1 MTIDAQLQLTR
12 AGGFT
17 LDVNLSLPERG
28 VSMLFG
34 PSGCGKTTLLRCLAG
49 LERGARG
56 RVVVGG
62 EVWQDETRFVPPHER
77 AVGVVFQ
84 DAALFEH
91 LSVRGNLDYGR
102 RRIPRGQ
109 ARPAQGTAIELL
121 GIEALLDRRPAS
133 LSGGERQRVAIARA
147 LAMAP
152 RLLLLDEPLAS
163 LDAQRKREVLPFLDR
178 LHQSL
183 ALPMVYVT
191 HALTEVTR
199 LGDHVVLMQDGR
211 ITGSGATLQML
222 SQLEGPLAHDED
234 AGVVLPCTVGA
245 RDARWHLARMDFDG
259 GSLVVRDGGHA
270 IGAAVRV
277 RVPAR
282 DVSLALAEPKDS
294 SIVNTLRGEVRA
306 LVPDTHPA
314 AALALVQVGDAGH
327 GGVSL
332 IARLTHQSADRLRLA
347 PGVAV
352 WVQIKSVAL
361 LE

>member
-1 MTIDAQLQLTR
+1 VTIEARLQLR
-12 AGGFT
+12 RPGGFS
-17 LDVNLSLPERG
+17 LDVDLSLPERG

-34 PSGCGKTTLLRCLAG
+34 PSGCGKTTVLRCLAG
-49 LERGARG
+49 LERHARG

-62 EVWQDETRFVPPHER
+62 NVWQDGSRFVPPHER

-91 LSVRGNLDYGR
+91 LSVRGNLEYGQ

-109 ARPAQGTAIELL
+109 ARPAQGAAIELL
-121 GIEALLDRRPAS
+121 GIESLLDRQPQS

-147 LAMAP
+147 LAMSP

-199 LGDHVVLMQDGR
+199 LADHVLLMEAGR
-211 ITGSGATLQML
+211 ITRSGATLQML

-234 AGVVLPCTVGA
+234 AGVVLPCTVA
-245 RDARWHLARMDFDG
+245 ERDARWHLARMAFDG

-270 IGAAVRV
+270 VGSAVRV
-277 RVPAR
+277 RVLAR

-314 AALALVQVGDAGH
+314 AALALLQVGS
-327 GGVSL
+327 VSL
-332 IARLTHQSADRLRLA
+332 IARLTHQSVDRLRLA

-352 WVQIKSVAL
+352 WVQVKSVAL

>member
-1 MTIDAQLQLTR
+1 MTIEARLQLR
-12 AGGFT
+12 RPGGFA
-17 LDVNLSLPERG
+17 LDVDLSLPGRG

-34 PSGCGKTTLLRCLAG
+34 RSGCGKTTLLRCLAG
-49 LERGARG
+49 LERAARG

-62 EVWQDETRFVPPHER
+62 EVWQDESRFVPPQAR

-91 LSVRGNLDYGR
+91 LSVRGNLDYGQ

-109 ARPAQGTAIELL
+109 PRPALDAAIELL
-121 GIEALLDRRPAS
+121 GIESLLDRRPARV
-133 LSGGERQRVAIARA
+133 SGGERQRVAIARA

-152 RLLLLDEPLAS
+152 RLLLLDEPLAA
-163 LDAQRKREVLPFLDR
+163 LDAQRKREVMPFLDR

-191 HALTEVTR
+191 HALAEVTR
-199 LGDHVVLMQDGR
+199 LGDHVVSMQDGR
-211 ITGSGATLQML
+211 TTASGAMLQML
-222 SQLEGPLAHDED
+222 SQLEGPLAQDED
-234 AGVVLPCTVGA
+234 ASVVLACTMGA

-270 IGAAVRV
+270 LGAAVRV

-294 SIVNTLRGEVRA
+294 SILNALHGQVRA
-306 LVPDTHPA
+306 LVPDIHPA
-314 AALALVQVGDAGH
+314 AALALVQVGN
-327 GGVSL
+327 VSL

>member
-1 MTIDAQLQLTR
+1 VQGLNFQVR
-12 AGGFT
+12 SGE
-17 LDVNLSLPERG
+17 V
-28 VSMLFG
+28 VSIIG
-34 PSGCGKTTLLRCLAG
+34 PSGCGKSTVLRCLAG
-49 LERGARG
+49 LERAARG
-56 RVVVGG
+56 RVVVAG
-62 EVWQDETRFVPPHER
+62 EVWQDESRFVPPHKR

-84 DAALFEH
+84 DAALFDH
-91 LSVRGNLDYGR
+91 LSVRGNLDYGQ

-109 ARPAQGTAIELL
+109 PRPALDASIELL
-121 GIEALLDRRPAS
+121 GIESLLERRPES

-152 RLLLLDEPLAS
+152 RLLLLDEPLTA

-191 HALTEVTR
+191 HALGEVTR
-199 LGDHVVLMQDGR
+199 LGDYVLLMEAGR
-211 ITGSGATLQML
+211 ITSSGATLQML

-234 AGVVLPCTVGA
+234 AGVVLPCTVGE
-245 RDARWHLARMDFDG
+245 RDRRWHLARMDFDG

-270 IGAAVRV
+270 VGTAVRV

-306 LVPDTHPA
+306 LVPDSHPA
-314 AALALVQVGDAGH
+314 AALALVQVGS
-327 GGVSL
+327 VSL

-347 PGVAV
+347 PGMPV

>member
-1 MTIDAQLQLTR
+1 MTIDARLQLQR
-12 AGGFT
+12 PGGFA
-17 LDVNLSLPERG
+17 LDVDMQLPERG

-56 RVVVGG
+56 RVAVGG
-62 EVWQDETRFVPPHER
+62 EVWQDGSCFVPPHSR

-84 DAALFEH
+84 DVALFEH
-91 LSVRGNLDYGR
+91 LTVRGNLDYGL

-109 ARPAQGTAIELL
+109 PRPSLDAAIGLL
-121 GIEALLDRRPAS
+121 GIEPLLARRPAS

-152 RLLLLDEPLAS
+152 RLLLLDEPLAA
-163 LDAQRKREVLPFLDR
+163 LDAARKREVLPFLDR

-183 ALPMVYVT
+183 ALPVVYVT
-191 HALTEVTR
+191 HALAEVTR
-199 LGDHVVLMQDGR
+199 LGDHVVLMRDGR
-211 ITGSGATLQML
+211 VTAAGPTLQLL

-234 AGVVLPCTVGA
+234 AGVVLPCRVGA

-259 GSLVVRDGGHA
+259 GSLWVRDGGHA
-270 IGAAVRV
+270 VGAALRV

-282 DVSLALAEPKDS
+282 DVSLALAEPRDS

-314 AALALVQVGDAGH
+314 AALALVNVGA
-327 GGVSL
+327 VSL
-332 IARLTHQSADRLRLA
+332 IARLTHQSAERLRLA

>member
-1 MTIDAQLQLTR
+1 MTIEARLQWQR
-12 AGGFT
+12 PGGFT
-17 LDVNLSLPERG
+17 LDVNLALPERG

-49 LERGARG
+49 LERSARG
-56 RVVVGG
+56 RVVVAG
-62 EVWQDETRFVPPHER
+62 EVWQDESSFVLPHQR
-77 AVGVVFQ
+77 AVGFVFQ
-84 DAALFEH
+84 DAALFDH
-91 LSVRGNLDYGR
+91 LSVRGNLDYGQ
-102 RRIPRGQ
+102 RRIPRAQ
-109 ARPAQGTAIELL
+109 ARPALDVAIELL
-121 GIEALLDRRPAS
+121 GIESLLERRPAS
-133 LSGGERQRVAIARA
+133 LSAGERQRVAIARA

-152 RLLLLDEPLAS
+152 RLLLLDEPLAA

-191 HALTEVTR
+191 HALAEVTR
-199 LGDHVVLMQDGR
+199 LGDHVVLMDAGR
-211 ITGSGATLQML
+211 STAAGPTLHLL

-234 AGVVLPCTVGA
+234 AGVVLPCKVGE
-245 RDARWHLARMDFDG
+245 RDARWHLVRMDFDG
-259 GSLVVRDGGHA
+259 GSLVVRDSGHA
-270 IGAAVRV
+270 VGTAVRV

-282 DVSLALAEPKDS
+282 DVSLALTEPKDS

-314 AALALVQVGDAGH
+314 AVLALVQIGDGSH

-347 PGVAV
+347 PGVPV

>member
-1 MTIDAQLQLTR
+1 MTIEARLRLQR
-12 AGGFT
+12 PGGFA
-17 LDVNLSLPERG
+17 LDIDLSLPGRG

-34 PSGCGKTTLLRCLAG
+34 RSGCGKTTLLRCLAG
-49 LERGARG
+49 LERAARG

-62 EVWQDETRFVPPHER
+62 EVWQDESRFVPPHAR

-91 LSVRGNLDYGR
+91 LSVRGNLDYGQ

-109 ARPAQGTAIELL
+109 PRPALDATIELL
-121 GIEALLDRRPAS
+121 GIESLLARRPAS

-152 RLLLLDEPLAS
+152 RLLLLDEPLAA
-163 LDAQRKREVLPFLDR
+163 LDAQRKREVMPFLDR

-191 HALTEVTR
+191 HALAEVTR
-199 LGDHVVLMQDGR
+199 LGDHVVSMQEGR
-211 ITGSGATLQML
+211 ITASGATLQML
-222 SQLEGPLAHDED
+222 SQLEGPLAQDED
-234 AGVVLPCTVGA
+234 AGVVLACTVGA

-282 DVSLALAEPKDS
+282 DVSLALVEPKDS

-306 LVPDTHPA
+306 LVPDIHPA
-314 AALALVQVGDAGH
+314 AALALVQVGNA
-327 GGVSL
+327 SL

-347 PGVAV
+347 PGAAV

>member
-1 MTIDAQLQLTR
+1 VTIDARLQLQR
-12 AGGFT
+12 PGGFA
-17 LDVNLSLPERG
+17 LDVELSLPERG

-34 PSGCGKTTLLRCLAG
+34 PSGCGKTTVLRCLAG
-49 LERGARG
+49 LERSARG
-56 RVVVGG
+56 RVIING
-62 EVWQDETRFVPPHER
+62 ERWQDDSLFVPPHAR
-77 AVGVVFQ
+77 GVGVVFQ

-91 LSVRGNLDYGR
+91 LSVRGNLDFGQR
-102 RRIPRGQ
+102 RLPRGHT
-109 ARPAQGTAIELL
+109 RPSLDAAIELL
-121 GIEALLDRRPAS
+121 GIGALLGRRPAT

-163 LDAQRKREVLPFLDR
+163 LDAERKCELLPFLDR

-199 LGDHVVLMQDGR
+199 LGDHVVLMQHGR
-211 ITGSGATLQML
+211 VTGSGATLAML

-259 GSLVVRDGGHA
+259 GSLWVRDSGHA
-270 IGAAVRV
+270 VGAALRV

-282 DVSLALAEPKDS
+282 DVSLALAEPQDS
-294 SIVNTLRGEVRA
+294 SIVNTLRGEIRA

-314 AALALVQVGDAGH
+314 AALALVQVG
-327 GGVSL
+327 GVSL
-332 IARLTHQSADRLRLA
+332 MARLTHQSASRLRLA

-361 LE
+361 LD

>member
-1 MTIDAQLQLTR
+1 MMIEARLQLQR
-12 AGGFT
+12 PGGFA
-17 LDVNLSLPERG
+17 LDVNLALPERG

-49 LERGARG
+49 LERSARG
-56 RVVVGG
+56 RVAIGG
-62 EVWQDETRFVPPHER
+62 EVWQDDSSFVPPHRR
-77 AVGVVFQ
+77 AVGFVFQ

-91 LSVRGNLDYGR
+91 LSVRGNLDYGQ

-109 ARPAQGTAIELL
+109 ARPAQRDAIELL
-121 GIEALLDRRPAS
+121 GIGSLLDRRPAS

-191 HALTEVTR
+191 HALAEVTR
-199 LGDHVVLMQDGR
+199 LGDHVVLMDAGR
-211 ITGSGATLQML
+211 STAAGPTLHLL

-234 AGVVLPCTVGA
+234 AGVVLPCTVGE
-245 RDARWHLARMDFDG
+245 RDPRWHLLRMDFDG
-259 GSLVVRDGGHA
+259 GCLFVRDSGHA
-270 IGAAVRV
+270 VGAAVRV

-282 DVSLALAEPKDS
+282 DVSLALSEPRDS
-294 SIVNTLRGEVRA
+294 SIVNTLHGEVRA

-314 AALALVQVGDAGH
+314 AALALVQVGS
-327 GGVSL
+327 VSL

-347 PGVAV
+347 PGVPV

>member
-1 MTIDAQLQLTR
+1 
-12 AGGFT
+12 
-17 LDVNLSLPERG
+17 
-28 VSMLFG
+28 
-34 PSGCGKTTLLRCLAG
+34 
-49 LERGARG
+49 
-56 RVVVGG
+56 
-62 EVWQDETRFVPPHER
+62 
-77 AVGVVFQ
+77 
-84 DAALFEH
+84 
-91 LSVRGNLDYGR
+91 VRGNLDYGQ

-109 ARPAQGTAIELL
+109 ARPAQSVAIELL
-121 GIEALLDRRPAS
+121 GIESLLERRPAT

-152 RLLLLDEPLAS
+152 RLLLLDEPLAA

-191 HALTEVTR
+191 HALAEVMR
-199 LGDHVVLMQDGR
+199 LGDHVLLMQAGR
-211 ITGSGATLQML
+211 VTASGPTLQML

-234 AGVVLPCTVGA
+234 AGVVLPCTVGE

-270 IGAAVRV
+270 IGSAVRL

-294 SIVNTLRGEVRA
+294 SIVNTLRGEVLA

-314 AALALVQVGDAGH
+314 AALALVQV

-347 PGVAV
+347 PGVPV

>member
-1 MTIDAQLQLTR
+1 MTIEATLKLER
-12 AGGFT
+12 PSGFT
-17 LDVNLSLPERG
+17 LDVDLRLPERG

-34 PSGCGKTTLLRCLAG
+34 ASGCGKTTLLCCLAG

-56 RVVVGG
+56 RVVVNGDL
-62 EVWQDETRFVPPHER
+62 WHDETHFVPPHER
-77 AVGVVFQ
+77 GVGVVFQ
-84 DAALFEH
+84 DAALFDH
-91 LSVRGNLDYGR
+91 LTVRGNLDYGQ
-102 RRIPRGQ
+102 RRIPRNQ
-109 ARPAQGTAIELL
+109 PRPSLDAAIELL
-121 GIEALLDRRPAS
+121 GIGALLERRPAG

-152 RLLLLDEPLAS
+152 RLLLLDEPLSS
-163 LDAQRKREVLPFLDR
+163 LDAPRRSEVLPFLDR

-183 ALPMVYVT
+183 ALPIVYVT
-191 HALTEVTR
+191 HSLAEVMR
-199 LGDHVVLMQDGR
+199 LGDHVVLMDSGR
-211 ITGSGATLQML
+211 ITAAGPTLQML
-222 SQLEGPLAHDED
+222 SQLEGPLAQDED
-234 AGVVLPCTVGA
+234 AGVVLPCTVGE

-259 GSLVVRDGGHA
+259 GSLWVRDGGHA
-270 IGAAVRV
+270 VGKALRV

-282 DVSLALAEPKDS
+282 DVSLALALAEPQGS

-306 LVPDTHPA
+306 LVADVHPA
-314 AALALVQVGDAGH
+314 AALARVQV

-332 IARLTHQSADRLRLA
+332 IARLTQQSAHRLQLA

>member
-1 MTIDAQLQLTR
+1 MAIEARLQLQR
-12 AGGFT
+12 PGGFA
-17 LDVNLSLPERG
+17 LDVDLSLPERG

-56 RVVVGG
+56 RVVVGS
-62 EVWQDETRFVPPHER
+62 EVWHDETRFVPPHER

-84 DAALFEH
+84 DAALFDH
-91 LSVRGNLDYGR
+91 LSVRGNLDFGQ

-109 ARPAQGTAIELL
+109 ARPAQSAAIELL
-121 GIEALLDRRPAS
+121 GIEALLERRPAS

-178 LHQSL
+178 LHRSL
-183 ALPMVYVT
+183 ALPVVYVT
-191 HALTEVTR
+191 HALTEVMR
-199 LGDHVVLMQDGR
+199 LGDHVVLMQHGR
-211 ITGSGATLQML
+211 VTGSGATLQML

-234 AGVVLPCTVGA
+234 AGVVLPCTVGE
-245 RDARWHLARMDFDG
+245 RDPRWHLARMDFDG

-270 IGAAVRV
+270 VGSAVRV

-282 DVSLALAEPKDS
+282 DVSLALTEPKDS
-294 SIVNTLRGEVRA
+294 SIVNTLRGEIRA

-314 AALALVQVGDAGH
+314 AALALVRVGS
-327 GGVSL
+327 VSL